1 MIVPMK
7 KITVLCLDHAKD
19 EALEAL
25 RALGTVHLSHLQLPE
40 GGDVEQARAR
50 LTYVERAL
58 EILPPHPHQA
68 PSGKTADQVVT
79 ALWKLIHEQKDV
91 REQLAHL
98 NHEKMRVEPYGSF
111 DPESIRKLAE
121 KGIHV
126 KLYQAPPGAE
136 LKMPPECVL
145 EVLSSTKE
153 GSHCAV
159 IGRGEFS
166 LNAVEF
172 VPPAQSLGEIVK
184 GIAAAEKRLA
194 GIDEEISGFGGDHPA
209 VAQMVQEARDHVR
222 YTEARAGMGSEKVV
236 AWLQGYCPVSSVPRV
251 EQAAA
256 EKGWGLVVTE
266 PSADDPVPTKIENP
280 AWIKP
285 IKAIFDMTGILP
297 GYHEVDISVPFL
309 IFLSIFFAML
319 VGDAGYGL
327 LFIWLTRFA
336 RKKLPRAPA
345 YPFTLLY
352 IMSVATIV
360 WGVLTRTVF
369 GIPREALGWMPSIPW
384 LEDDTNVM
392 QLCFI
397 IGAVHLSLA
406 HLWNAWLLRR
416 TPQAL
421 AHIGWTCTTWGM
433 FFTAGMFVLG
443 REFPPWVAPLMIAG
457 VVLIVLFKTP
467 LKQLKSEWF
476 GHAML
481 PLDIIANFTDVVSY
495 LRLFAVGTAS
505 FAVANA
511 FNQMLSPMFGGILSG
526 LVGAILLFLGHAL
539 NIALCGLGIL
549 VHGVRLNTLEFSSH
563 MGVQWAGRPY
573 QPFCKHDEK
582 DLNK

>member
-7 KITVLCLDHAKD
+7 KVTVLCLDHARD
-19 EALEAL
+19 ETLEAL
-25 RALGTVHLSHLQLPE
+25 RALGTVHLNHLQLPE
-40 GGDVEQARAR
+40 GEEVEKARAR
-50 LTYVERAL
+50 LAYVERAL
-58 EILPPHPHQA
+58 EILPPHPQQA
-68 PSGKTADQVVT
+68 PSGKTAEQVVT
-79 ALWKLIHEQKDV
+79 ALWALIHEQKDV
-91 REQLAHL
+91 RENLAHL
-98 NHEKMRVEPYGSF
+98 KHERIRVEPYGSF
-111 DPESIRKLAE
+111 DPESIRKLAG

-126 KLYQAPPGAE
+126 KLYQAPPGAD
-136 LKMPPECVL
+136 MQAPPDCAL
-145 EVLSSTKE
+145 QVLSSSKE
-153 GSHCAV
+153 GVHFAV
-159 IGRGEFS
+159 IGRGDFS
-166 LNAVEF
+166 MNAVEF
-172 VPPAQSLGEIVK
+172 VPPSRSLSEIEAET
-184 GIAAAEKRLA
+184 AAAEKRLA
-194 GIDEEISGFGGDHPA
+194 GIDEEISAFGGDHPA
-209 VAQMVQEARDHVR
+209 VARMVQDARDHVR
-222 YTEARAGMGSEKVV
+222 YAEARAGMGAEK
-236 AWLQGYCPVSSVPRV
+236 AIAYLQGYCPASSVSMI
-251 EQAAA
+251 EAASA
-256 EKGWGLVVTE
+256 EKGWGLVISE

-280 AWIKP
+280 GWIKP

-327 LFIWLTRFA
+327 LFVWLTRFA
-336 RKKLPRAPA
+336 RKKMPKAPA

-352 IMSVATIV
+352 IMSAATIV
-360 WGVLTRTVF
+360 WGLLTRTVF
-369 GIPREALGWMPSIPW
+369 GMPKHMLWEARIPW

-443 REFPPWVAPLMIAG
+443 KTFPSWAAPLMIAG
-457 VVLIVLFKTP
+457 VLLIVLFKTP
-467 LKQLKSEWF
+467 VKQLKSEWF

-511 FNQMLSPMFGGILSG
+511 FNQMLTPMFGGLLSG
-526 LVGAILLFLGHAL
+526 LVAAVLLFLGHAL

-563 MGVQWAGRPY
+563 MGVQWSGRPY
-573 QPFCKHDEK
+573 RPFCKQCEK